1 MIPLTAATVI
11 KDFVTAVRVTNGGEA
26 LHDLA
31 GRGVPIDDFEGTVW
45 LASQRRCYS
54 VLTVLIVIQ
63 PRRLLTEI
71 ALRSRVILVPANTHN
86 LATIFSAS
94 LNFDATVQ
102 LTEDACAGHPFFVRH
117 D

>member
-1 MIPLTAATVI
+1 MISLTAATVI
-11 KDFVTAVRVTNGGEA
+11 KDFITAVRVTNGGEA

-63 PRRLLTEI
+63 PRCFLTEI
-71 ALRSRVILVPANTHN
+71 ALRSGVILVTTDTHN
-86 LATIFSAS
+86 LTIIFTTG
-94 LNFDATVQ
+94 LNFNTAV
-102 LTEDACAGHPFFVRH
+102 
-117 D
+117 

>member
-1 MIPLTAATVI
+1 MISLTAATVI

-63 PRRLLTEI
+63 PRCFLTEI
-71 ALRSRVILVPANTHN
+71 ALRSGVILVTTDTHN
-86 LATIFSAS
+86 LTIIFTTG
-94 LNFDATVQ
+94 LNFNTAV
-102 LTEDACAGHPFFVRH
+102 
-117 D
+117 

>member
-1 MIPLTAATVI
+1 MISLTAATVI
-11 KDFVTAVRVTNGGEA
+11 KDFITAVRVTNGGEA

-63 PRRLLTEI
+63 PRCFLTEI
-71 ALRSRVILVPANTHN
+71 PLRRGVILVTTDTHN
-86 LATIFSAS
+86 LTIIFTTG
-94 LNFDATVQ
+94 LNFNTAV
-102 LTEDACAGHPFFVRH
+102 
-117 D
+117 

>member
-1 MIPLTAATVI
+1 MISLTAATVI
-11 KDFVTAVRVTNGGEA
+11 KDLVTAVRIANRGEA
-26 LHDLA
+26 LHDFT
-31 GRGVPIDDFEGTVW
+31 GRCIPIDDLEGTVW
-45 LASQRRCYS
+45 LASQRRCDA

-71 ALRSRVILVPANTHN
+71 ALRSGVILVPTDTHN
-86 LATIFSAS
+86 LAIIFAAG

>member
-1 MIPLTAATVI
+1 MISLTAATVI
-11 KDFVTAVRVTNGGEA
+11 KDLVTAVCIANGGEA
-26 LHDLA
+26 LQDLA
-31 GRGVPIDDFEGTVW
+31 GRGVLVDDLKGTVW

-63 PRRLLTEI
+63 PRCFLTEI
-71 ALRSRVILVPANTHN
+71 ALRSGVILVAADTHDF
-86 LATIFSAS
+86 AIIFAAG

-117 D
+117 G

>member
-1 MIPLTAATVI
+1 MISLTAATVI
-11 KDFVTAVRVTNGGEA
+11 KDFVTAVRIANGGEA

-31 GRGVPIDDFEGTVW
+31 GRGVPIDDFEGTVR
-45 LASQRRCYS
+45 LASQRRCNA

-71 ALRSRVILVPANTHN
+71 ALRSGVILVPTDTHD
-86 LATIFSAS
+86 LAIIFAAG

-102 LTEDACAGHPFFVRH
+102 LTQDACAGHPFFIGH
-117 D
+117 G

>member
-1 MIPLTAATVI
+1 MISLTATTVI
-11 KDFVTAVRVTNGGEA
+11 KDLVTAVRIANSGEA

-31 GRGVPIDDFEGTVW
+31 GRGVPIDDLEGTVW

-71 ALRSRVILVPANTHN
+71 ALRGWVILVPTDAHD
-86 LATIFSAS
+86 LAIVFATG

-117 D
+117 G